1 MPDTLGYYDNNAEA
15 FVESTFEVAMDEVCG
30 ELHQKGPM

>member
-15 FVESTFEVAMDEVCG
+15 FVEAVLDIAIDEACG
-30 ELHQKGPM
+30 ELHQHGA

>member
-15 FVESTFEVAMDEVCG
+15 FVESTFDVAMDEIHR
-30 ELHQKGPM
+30 ELHQTGT